1 MQEENSAQSQTLSD
15 DIIEKLNNQGIGG
28 LEEDKEKVWEE
39 SDSPDTQKEKE
50 VSEDNDDAGEK
61 KTRKKIDI
69 ANPDIINDFFK
80 TDED

>member
-1 MQEENSAQSQTLSD
+1 MNYKGNVD
-15 DIIEKLNNQGIGG
+15 
-28 LEEDKEKVWEE
+28 LEEDKEEDPEE
-39 SDSPDTQKEKE
+39 SDSPDIEEKKADI
-50 VSEDNDDAGEK
+50 EDNDKENGK